1 MFLEC
6 LANSWHSWASTKLAA
21 VPLMDLTDCGC
32 SAEFWR
38 IVRSR
43 IPRARLVC
51 LTVQFR
57 KWRHFYIQLNRRA
70 PIYQSSAVPRS
81 VEFYTR
87 PSLISCLRARKTL
100 ISCLGARGNNFW
112 GKNLFY
118 AKQRVEHYEIPKQFV
133 FFFLLFLRQWH
144 SKTIIC
150 KPSGRA

>member
-6 LANSWHSWASTKLAA
+6 LANPWHSWASTKLAA
-21 VPLMDLTDCGC
+21 VPLMDLTDCGGA
-32 SAEFWR
+32 AEFWR
-38 IVRSR
+38 IWESWE
-43 IPRARLVC
+43 PAWCLVC

-70 PIYQSSAVPRS
+70 PIYQSPAVPRS
-81 VEFYTR
+81 LAFYTR
-87 PSLISCLRARKTL
+87 PSLISCL
-100 ISCLGARGNNFW
+100 GARNRLRKKAVWGQEKHQS

-118 AKQRVEHYEIPKQFV
+118 AKQRVEQYEIPKQFV
-133 FFFLLFLRQWH
+133 FFSLWQWH